1 MKYEILLKTGF
12 VGFQPRTRADNTLLV
27 TALTVQIAPKF
38 ELGLLF
44 KERLAHGT
52 IKMVFHNASS
62 CLSFFHWRL
71 SVLGRHPLFVF
82 VSTIISPKKPFG
94 QRL

>member
-71 SVLGRHPLFVF
+71 SVLGRQQVLCHFELSKDVDQTVF
-82 VSTIISPKKPFG
+82 WG
-94 QRL
+94 